1 MATNP
6 ASGAPRKPARDT
18 RQRSHPGQ
26 TLVGLTGGIASG
38 KSVVAGMLTDCGAV
52 VIDHDRLAHDVVDVG
67 TPGLQAVVRRFGDGV
82 LTPDRALNRSRL
94 GAIIFGDARA
104 RHDLDAIIH
113 PLVWKASDEL
123 EDRAPADAVVVHDVP
138 LLVETGQQDDFDL
151 VVVVDVPEP
160 LQLRR
165 LIVRNRL
172 SCQQALA
179 RIGAQAS
186 RAERLAAADVV
197 IDNSGSLDATR
208 TQVDTLWRRLTGDGH

>member
-1 MATNP
+1 
-6 ASGAPRKPARDT
+6 
-18 RQRSHPGQ
+18 
-26 TLVGLTGGIASG
+26 
-38 KSVVAGMLTDCGAV
+38 
-52 VIDHDRLAHDVVDVG
+52 
-67 TPGLQAVVRRFGDGV
+67 
-82 LTPDRALNRSRL
+82 
-94 GAIIFGDARA
+94 
-104 RHDLDAIIH
+104 
-113 PLVWKASDEL
+113 SDEL

-208 TQVDTLWRRLTGDGH
+208 TQVYTLWRRLTGDGH

>member
-1 MATNP
+1 M
-6 ASGAPRKPARDT
+6 
-18 RQRSHPGQ
+18 
-26 TLVGLTGGIASG
+26 
-38 KSVVAGMLTDCGAV
+38 
-52 VIDHDRLAHDVVDVG
+52 
-67 TPGLQAVVRRFGDGV
+67 
-82 LTPDRALNRSRL
+82 
-94 GAIIFGDARA
+94 
-104 RHDLDAIIH
+104 
-113 PLVWKASDEL
+113 
-123 EDRAPADAVVVHDVP
+123 VVHDVP

-165 LIVRNRL
+165 LIARNRL
-172 SCQQALA
+172 SRQQALA

>member
-1 MATNP
+1 
-6 ASGAPRKPARDT
+6 
-18 RQRSHPGQ
+18 
-26 TLVGLTGGIASG
+26 
-38 KSVVAGMLTDCGAV
+38 
-52 VIDHDRLAHDVVDVG
+52 
-67 TPGLQAVVRRFGDGV
+67 
-82 LTPDRALNRSRL
+82 
-94 GAIIFGDARA
+94 
-104 RHDLDAIIH
+104 
-113 PLVWKASDEL
+113 DEL

-165 LIVRNRL
+165 LNARNRL
-172 SCQQALA
+172 RPHQALA

-186 RAERLAAADVV
+186 RAARLAAADVV